1 MSGKK
6 PVRLG
11 DLLINEGI
19 ITQDQ
24 LKIALIEQKARG
36 EQLGRVMV
44 TLGFVSE
51 EMLRDLLGESL
62 GQQSLSLK
70 TLIPD
75 KVALEL
81 VDQNLA
87 RQLKVLPISYEPDK
101 KQLTIGMT
109 DTFNIVII
117 DRIAS
122 VVGSDIDIDPV
133 LVSETDLEVALDQF
147 YGFELSIDGILH
159 ELEGQGNIEKDDLE
173 QETSHPLVRLIDSF
187 LFDAVKQGASD
198 IHFEPEAKYLRIRY
212 RIDGVLRQIRSLH
225 NKFWSAMV
233 VRLKVISGMD
243 ITETRLPQDGRITL
257 NIGTHEVDFRVASQ
271 PTVHGENIVLRI
283 LDRKKGIVPI
293 EKLQLSA
300 LAFSQLQLMMARPEG
315 IIIITGPTGS
325 GKTTT
330 LYSMLNHLN
339 DVAVNIMTLEDPV
352 EYPLTMVRQSSIN
365 PSLKMDFA
373 GGIRSLMR
381 QDPDIILVGEVRD
394 GETASMAFRAAMT
407 GHKVFTTLH
416 TNSAVAS
423 FPRLQDIGVK
433 DSIMTGNIIGIV
445 AQRLIRRLCDKCK
458 VAYQPDEIERKIL
471 GMSST
476 SKQEVFRAAGC
487 EACYQSGYK
496 GRHAIMEVLRIDSE
510 LDALIARAATPMEI
524 EKQARK
530 NGFRSLADEG
540 VVKILDGTTSLEEL
554 SRIVDLTYR
563 LQ

>member
-133 LVSETDLEVALDQF
+133 LVSESDLEVALDQF

-471 GMSST
+471 GLSST

-540 VVKILDGTTSLEEL
+540 VVKIIDGTTSLEEL

>member
-471 GMSST
+471 GLSST

-540 VVKILDGTTSLEEL
+540 VVKIIDGTTSLEEL